1 MTIKEVSEKYDISA
15 DTIRYYERIG
25 LIPHVPRKP
34 NGIRDFDE
42 DSCGWIQFIKCMR
55 GAGVQIEALIEY
67 VALFSQE
74 GTEEARKAI
83 LIEQRA
89 RLAEKLE
96 VLQDTMGRLDYK
108 INHYD
113 EIMAN
118 YSLNNK

>member
-42 DSCGWIQFIKCMR
+42 DSCGWLQFIKCMR

-96 VLQDTMGRLDYK
+96 VLQDTMKRLDYK

-113 EIMAN
+113 EIMAKC
-118 YSLNNK
+118 SLNNR

>member
-1 MTIKEVSEKYDISA
+1 MTIKEVSEKYDVSA

-42 DSCGWIQFIKCMR
+42 DSCGWIHFIKCMR
-55 GAGVQIEALIEY
+55 NAGVQVEALIEY
-67 VALFSQE
+67 VTLFFQE

-89 RLAEKLE
+89 RLAEKLA
-96 VLQDTMGRLDYK
+96 VLQDTMERLDYK

-113 EIMAN
+113 EIMAKC
-118 YSLNNK
+118 SLNNK

>member
-96 VLQDTMGRLDYK
+96 VLQDTMKRLDYK